1 MTMSNDVTQLLGK
14 IERGEI
20 GAEAIIP
27 QIYDELRKLASAKL
41 RREKAGQTLQAT
53 ALVNEACL
61 RLLGPNQSD
70 HWNNSRHFFAAAAE
84 AMRRILIEQARSK
97 GRQKRGGDF
106 TRVSLSQVSEPAAG
120 SSFDVL
126 DLNQAITELEIEHPR
141 KAELVKLR
149 YFGGLTQKQA
159 AEVLDVSTTTADQ
172 DWAFAR
178 AWLRLK
184 LER

>member
-1 MTMSNDVTQLLGK
+1 M
-14 IERGEI
+14 
-20 GAEAIIP
+20 
-27 QIYDELRKLASAKL
+27 
-41 RREKAGQTLQAT
+41 
-53 ALVNEACL
+53 
-61 RLLGPNQSD
+61 
-70 HWNNSRHFFAAAAE
+70 
-84 AMRRILIEQARSK
+84 LIEQGRRK
-97 GRQKRGGDF
+97 GRQRRGGDF
-106 TRVSLSQVSEPAAG
+106 ARVGLSQVSEPAAE

-126 DLNQAITELEIEHPR
+126 DLNQAIVELEIEHPR